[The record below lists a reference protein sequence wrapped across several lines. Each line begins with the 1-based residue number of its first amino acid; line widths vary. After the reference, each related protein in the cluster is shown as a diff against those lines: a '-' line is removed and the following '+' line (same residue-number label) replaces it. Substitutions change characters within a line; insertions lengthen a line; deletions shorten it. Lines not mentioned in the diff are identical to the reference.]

1 MTKEIKTM
9 EHILF
14 GRLRYLGAWTKLVKL
29 TIFGRECSLMLL
41 FQGDDQG
48 VFDHN
53 QVLAYQGF
61 FDNLANR
68 IFRIERA
75 AFRYYEV
82 MAAEFRGRPC
92 PTPGCPRSSRRSSDW
107 KSFTLWSHPWN
118 WSSPKAGRN
127 QPWAFWR
134 ILPGTT
140 RAAWPCAL
148 KAKHWL
154 KWHARYPAVDFRK
167 RPNESSR
174 AHAPICSKRA
184 TRCGVC
190 ASRKSKPRWGL
201 RGNQASSSS

>member
-82 MAAEFRGRPC
+82 MVAEFRAALPDPQDAPRLVPEIKRLEELYPLVTPLELVFPKGRQE
-92 PTPGCPRSSRRSSDW
+92 PTVGFLADSAWDHQGGLAVRFEGDALVEVGTRD
-107 KSFTLWSHPWN
+107 
-118 WSSPKAGRN
+118 
-127 QPWAFWR
+127 
-134 ILPGTT
+134 IL
-140 RAAWPCAL
+140 L
-148 KAKHWL
+148 
-154 KWHARYPAVDFRK
+154 
-167 RPNESSR
+167 
-174 AHAPICSKRA
+174 
-184 TRCGVC
+184 
-190 ASRKSKPRWGL
+190 
-201 RGNQASSSS
+201 